1 MNFESILQIFLII
14 FGFGLLIGIH
24 EFGHFIAAKW
34 AGIRTHVFA
43 IGMGPTLIS
52 YRKGIGLCIKSSELK
67 VKERFGKSSPEMSD
81 NELKANGISETEYT
95 LKLLPLGGFVSM
107 LGQEDGKP
115 DVVSNDPRSYN
126 NCAIGK
132 RMVVVS
138 AGVIL
143 NFVLAAVFFL
153 ISFQMGVKFEAPI
166 IGDIKQNSPAALTAS
181 VEDASIYLQS
191 GDHVHSVNGK
201 NAETFTDI
209 QIAGAMAKPNDK
221 VVLEV
226 QKSNGNVYT
235 FNLMPT
241 KSPETGLLE
250 LGVYPAS
257 SLTLRAGQSSQ
268 SVDLILENAFTTST
282 DIHSGMTL
290 SSANGF
296 PLSTWDEFNVIV
308 QDSEGEPLQTT
319 WENGQGMTQAML
331 KVSPEFQ
338 ILRPTGISQIAPQN
352 YEHGILGLVPLVKVS
367 SILDSSPNI
376 NSLHMGDVF
385 LAVGDKHYPRMGQLR
400 NYIKLQPNGSLNA
413 QILRDGQ
420 VLEFPLAIHGGKIG
434 AMLVNAWEIPIF
446 ASPLLTQLAINGS
459 DLVVQE
465 TAIFDSK
472 VKGGE
477 VFSSVNG
484 KPASDW
490 VTLRKFIAN
499 SQSSVLIKCN
509 EQNGAVLNVEFNLNN
524 IESKE
529 VSSLGWTTQL
539 VNQAF
544 EPLFVTRSSNGN
556 PIKAITMGCEETV
569 DMVIMTYLTIDRLMR
584 RTVGVEQLRGP
595 IGIIHIGSKIADRGF
610 SYLLFFLAI
619 ISVNLAVLNFLPLP
633 IVDGGLFLYLVYEKL
648 VGKPPSLVFQNVA
661 ALFGLCLIGM
671 LFVVTFYNDIMRL
684 IG

>member
-1 MNFESILQIFLII
+1 MNFESLLQIFLII

-43 IGMGPTLIS
+43 IGMGPTIIS
-52 YRKGIGLCIKSSELK
+52 YRRGIGLCLKSSELK

-81 NELKANGISETEYT
+81 DELKANGISETEYT

-115 DVVSNDPRSYN
+115 DAVSKDPRSYN

-181 VEDASIYLQS
+181 LEDSSIFLQS
-191 GDHVHSVNGK
+191 GDQVQSVNGDK
-201 NAETFTDI
+201 AETFTDI
-209 QIAGAMAKPNDK
+209 QIAGAMAKPSDEVELK
-221 VVLEV
+221 V
-226 QKSNGNVYT
+226 QKANGNIYT
-235 FNLMPT
+235 FNVRPK

-250 LGVYPAS
+250 IGVYPAS

-268 SVDLILENAFTTST
+268 SVDLILANAFTTST

-290 SSANGF
+290 SSANRNA
-296 PLSTWDEFNVIV
+296 LSTWDEFNTIV

-319 WENGQGMTQAML
+319 WENSQGMTEAML

-338 ILRPTGISQIAPQN
+338 ILRPTGVSQSAPQN
-352 YEHGILGLVPLVKVS
+352 YEHGIVGLVPLVKIS
-367 SILDSSPNI
+367 SILDSSPNKELLQI
-376 NSLHMGDVF
+376 GDV
-385 LAVGDKHYPRMGQLR
+385 LLSVGEKHYPRMGQLR
-400 NYIKLQPNGSLNA
+400 NYLTLQSNGTLNA
-413 QILRDGQ
+413 KILRDGQ
-420 VLEFPLAIHGGKIG
+420 ELELPLTIHGGKIG
-434 AMLVNAWEIPIF
+434 AMLVNAWETPIF

-459 DLVVQE
+459 DLVVEE
-465 TAIFDSK
+465 TPIADSK
-472 VKGGE
+472 VKGGD

-484 KPASDW
+484 KPTTDW
-490 VTLRKFIAN
+490 LTLRKLIAH
-499 SQSSVLIKCN
+499 SQSSVVIQCK
-509 EQNGAVLNVEFNLNN
+509 EQNGSLLNVAFDLDSTE
-524 IESKE
+524 IKE
-529 VSSLGWTTQL
+529 VTSLGWTTQL

-544 EPLFVTRSSNGN
+544 EPLFVTRSSDGN
-556 PIKAITMGCEETV
+556 PIKAITMGFEETV

-633 IVDGGLFLYLVYEKL
+633 IVDGGLFLYLIYEKL
-648 VGKPPSLVFQNVA
+648 VGKPPSLAFQNAA